1 MASVKLVFGG
11 QEIGVYKLDKPA
23 MVVGRDERCDIP
35 IDNLGVS
42 RNHCQFIRRGDGFLL
57 QDMNSSNGTYVNGKR
72 VSEQALTNNDQI
84 LIGKY
89 SMIFVD
95 DGQNYIGADAAAAAP
110 PPGAED
116 AGGMEPMHTYVM
128 DGAKIRER
136 LLAEQGGGAATDPMA
151 PQARAAG
158 PAPVAPASGAS
169 KLLIAV
175 LVLLVVVLLAVV
187 GVILVVL
194 LTNTG
199 VAPAPVPPPAPAP
212 APEAPA
218 PGLWML
224 LSTLLPW

>member
-72 VSEQALTNNDQI
+72 VSEQALTNNDQV

-89 SMIFVD
+89 SMIFID
-95 DGQNYIGADAAAAAP
+95 DGQDYIGAGAAAP
-110 PPGAED
+110 PPDADEA

-158 PAPVAPASGAS
+158 PAPVAPVSGTS

-175 LVLLVVVLLAVV
+175 LILLVIVLLAVV
-187 GVILVVL
+187 GVILFVVL
-194 LTNTG
+194 TSAG
-199 VAPAPVPPPAPAP
+199 QAPAPSPPPPP
-212 APEAPA
+212 